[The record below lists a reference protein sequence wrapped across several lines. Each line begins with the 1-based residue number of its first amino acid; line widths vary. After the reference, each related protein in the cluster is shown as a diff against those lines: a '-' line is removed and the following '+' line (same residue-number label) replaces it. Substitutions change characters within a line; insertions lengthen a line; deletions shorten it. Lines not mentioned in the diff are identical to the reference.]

1 MSIRI
6 EITGENTQEIAQ
18 SILQMAFMIAPRL
31 AASQAAPAEAVAETV
46 QPVKKPARAKKA
58 DAPTIEHDESE
69 VKTDVRAD
77 TASEQPGSSAAQ
89 PSGDASAEADGVSAG
104 AAQDNEAAAE
114 VDAVAEPALTIDQ
127 LRAFTINEYLNTV
140 FEKQEDR
147 KNAYG
152 ALLERFQ
159 IKAITALPVEKINE
173 FKAAVDAK
181 IAEALV
187 GK

>member
-31 AASQAAPAEAVAETV
+31 AGAPQAAAVEPVVADTV
-46 QPVKKPARAKKA
+46 QPARKPARAKKA

-69 VKTDVRAD
+69 VKT
-77 TASEQPGSSAAQ
+77 EQTHEQ
-89 PSGDASAEADGVSAG
+89 EAEKKVAEDK
-104 AAQDNEAAAE
+104 AAE
-114 VDAVAEPALTIDQ
+114 VVAAVESGEASMTINQ